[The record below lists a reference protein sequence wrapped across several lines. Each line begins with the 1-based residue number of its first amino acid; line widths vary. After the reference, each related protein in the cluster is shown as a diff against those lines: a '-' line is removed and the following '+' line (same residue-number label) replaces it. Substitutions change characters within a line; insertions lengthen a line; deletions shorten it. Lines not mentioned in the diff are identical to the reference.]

1 LSRPVNPHQ
10 VSEPLALPRPVAL
23 LLFPTCA
30 DVHGVK
36 VKPRG
41 VPRLREEIADG
52 TYIVR
57 TAGAGDLDPEDRGR
71 ADRAE
76 ILSKSPSEMRAAAKL
91 EVGSRAGAPSVRD
104 DRGESGRSVRDI
116 CMCVS
121 AATLP
126 NVPTTIAKTSWDAWQ
141 GMFDNLLGTL
151 VG

>member
-1 LSRPVNPHQ
+1 M
-10 VSEPLALPRPVAL
+10 AL

-57 TAGAGDLDPEDRGR
+57 TAAGEALAILIPDRGR
-71 ADRAE
+71 ADRTE

-91 EVGSRAGAPSVRD
+91 EVGSRAGAPSVRGD
-104 DRGESGRSVRDI
+104 GGESGRSVRDI
-116 CMCVS
+116 RMCVS

-126 NVPTTIAKTSWDAWQ
+126 NVPIRIAKTSWDAS
-141 GMFDNLLGTL
+141 
-151 VG
+151 